1 MPDII
6 ISSGGALVKYK
17 TEYIYRAEFSEEET
31 NVMIDMARNICGNDC
46 EITIDTIDAHYW
58 NYKIDP
64 KKLDKS
70 WGDSIYTDFSDFNEC
85 SLKMCVEIFNQDKA
99 DKLTRSLSDCDCIRF
114 SDGFWYKF
122 TKKNVTKENA
132 IIKITEVCGFGTE
145 SIIAFGDDYADIGM
159 LQLCGTGV
167 AMGNAIDEVKE
178 RADIVIGSNDE
189 EGIADFIENEILQIC
204 TWRGNMVEIR
214 FYDTVNDELLK
225 FAVIISQSNGKW
237 VFCKHKERDTYE
249 VPGGHRETGENIL
262 ETAKRELQEE
272 TGAIKFEIKPI
283 CVYSVTGKT
292 RVNDTGEETFGLLCF
307 AEITEF
313 AKELHSEMEKVVL
326 MDELPENW
334 TYPLI
339 QPKLVEK
346 YLRVKNN
353 SIIGA
358 TVTVTVDRPLGSY
371 HPEYKNMY
379 YPINYG
385 YIEGV
390 MAPDGEEQDAYI
402 LGVNEP
408 VGKFTGK
415 IIAIVHRKDDVEEK
429 WVVVPDGM
437 MFSKDEIRQQIY
449 FQEQY
454 FDSEIV
460 M

>member
-1 MPDII
+1 M
-6 ISSGGALVKYK
+6 
-17 TEYIYRAEFSEEET
+17 
-31 NVMIDMARNICGNDC
+31 
-46 EITIDTIDAHYW
+46 
-58 NYKIDP
+58 
-64 KKLDKS
+64 
-70 WGDSIYTDFSDFNEC
+70 
-85 SLKMCVEIFNQDKA
+85 
-99 DKLTRSLSDCDCIRF
+99 
-114 SDGFWYKF
+114 
-122 TKKNVTKENA
+122 
-132 IIKITEVCGFGTE
+132 
-145 SIIAFGDDYADIGM
+145 
-159 LQLCGTGV
+159 
-167 AMGNAIDEVKE
+167 EVK
-178 RADIVIGSNDE
+178 
-189 EGIADFIENEILQIC
+189 
-204 TWRGNMVEIR
+204 

-249 VPGGHRETGENIL
+249 VPGGHREAGEDIF

-339 QPKLVEK
+339 QPKLIEK
-346 YLRVKNN
+346 
-353 SIIGA
+353 
-358 TVTVTVDRPLGSY
+358 
-371 HPEYKNMY
+371 Y

-408 VGKFTGK
+408 VDKFTGK
-415 IIAIVHRKDDVEEK
+415 IMAIVHRKDDIEEK

>member
-1 MPDII
+1 M
-6 ISSGGALVKYK
+6 
-17 TEYIYRAEFSEEET
+17 
-31 NVMIDMARNICGNDC
+31 
-46 EITIDTIDAHYW
+46 
-58 NYKIDP
+58 
-64 KKLDKS
+64 
-70 WGDSIYTDFSDFNEC
+70 
-85 SLKMCVEIFNQDKA
+85 
-99 DKLTRSLSDCDCIRF
+99 
-114 SDGFWYKF
+114 
-122 TKKNVTKENA
+122 
-132 IIKITEVCGFGTE
+132 
-145 SIIAFGDDYADIGM
+145 
-159 LQLCGTGV
+159 
-167 AMGNAIDEVKE
+167 EVK
-178 RADIVIGSNDE
+178 
-189 EGIADFIENEILQIC
+189 
-204 TWRGNMVEIR
+204 

-249 VPGGHRETGENIL
+249 VPGGHREAGEDIF

-326 MDELPENW
+326 MDELP
-334 TYPLI
+334 
-339 QPKLVEK
+339 
-346 YLRVKNN
+346 KNN
-353 SIIGA
+353 SIIGT

-371 HPEYKNMY
+371 HPEYKDMY

-408 VGKFTGK
+408 VCKFTGK
-415 IIAIVHRKDDVEEK
+415 IIAIVYRKDDIEEK
-429 WVVVPDGM
+429 WVVVPDGVT
-437 MFSKDEIRQQIY
+437 FSKEEIRRQIH